1 MSWILCVF
9 AFGRLLVGV
18 LFPPFHMS
26 SRHFISE
33 SLVRSMIAKIRN
45 GQMADRQLLRKYLD
59 EQRTDNIRLPHS
71 SVLTP
76 SFNY

>member
-1 MSWILCVF
+1 MVHELDFVCVRIRSAGF
-9 AFGRLLVGV
+9 SSV
-18 LFPPFHMS
+18 S
-26 SRHFISE
+26 CSRHFISE

-59 EQRTDNIRLPHS
+59 EQRTDNIRLHDS